1 MKLVIVTGMSGAG
14 KTTVLNFLEDSGY
27 YCVDN
32 LPAPLIMPFV
42 HLAES
47 STDSEYQKV
56 ALGVDGRNG
65 KAGDR
70 ALEEALDQIRTE
82 KLTCQ
87 ILFLEASD
95 EILIKRYK
103 ETRRTHPISGREGS
117 LEDGIKKERVL
128 LKYLKERADYILD
141 TSQLLTRDLKKEVRR
156 VIVEENS
163 YKNLYIT
170 VLSFGFKYGVPAEA
184 DLVMDVR
191 FLPNPY
197 YDLNLRMYT
206 GLDEPIQDFLNKFS
220 QTSEFL
226 EKFTGLVDFLIPN
239 YIAEG
244 KNQLVIAVGCT
255 GGRHRSVMM
264 ADAIY
269 RHLTQYKEYGLRVEH
284 RDMHRDP
291 AHKPGQYEVQEC
303 PSQEM

>member
-14 KTTVLNFLEDSGY
+14 KTTVLKFLEDSGY

-42 HLAES
+42 RLAES

-65 KAGDR
+65 KSGEK
-70 ALEEALDQIRTE
+70 ALSQALDEIRGE
-82 KLTCQ
+82 NVTCQ
-87 ILFLEASD
+87 ILFLEAAD
-95 EILIKRYK
+95 EVLIKRYK
-103 ETRRTHPISGREGS
+103 ETRRTHPVSGHGGS
-117 LEDGIKKERVL
+117 LEDGIQKERVL
-128 LKYLKERADYILD
+128 LQYLKERADYILD
-141 TSQLLTRDLKKEVRR
+141 TSQFLTRDLKKEIRR
-156 VIVEENS
+156 VIVEESS

-197 YDLNLRMYT
+197 YDLNLRSFT
-206 GLDEPIQDFLNKFS
+206 GLDAPIQDFLNKFP
-220 QTSEFL
+220 QTGEFL
-226 EKFTGLVDFLIPN
+226 AKFTDLVDFLIPN

-269 RHLTQYKEYGLRVEH
+269 QHLTQYEEYGMRVEH

-291 AHKPGQYEVQEC
+291 GHKPGQYEVQ
-303 PSQEM
+303 